1 MSSNL
6 HNLTEG
12 TNMLGSSANF
22 NSSGNVKMKFEKT
35 TNLVNLARPPQTN
48 MKNFKSSP
56 QKISIHKATFN
67 KRTEQINAQN
77 KQF

>member
-12 TNMLGSSANF
+12 ANMLGSSANF

-35 TNLVNLARPPQTN
+35 TNLVNLGRPPQTN
-48 MKNFKSSP
+48 MNDPTNGRYKK
-56 QKISIHKATFN
+56 KT
-67 KRTEQINAQN
+67 QN
-77 KQF
+77 N